1 MNNYKKLTYGGL
13 IGALVFLGTWIIK
26 IPNIMGYGYLNAGD
40 GVILMSTIILGPYA
54 AIPAAIGSSLADF
67 AAGFPFY
74 IPFTFVIKGL
84 MAWLA
89 ATILKG
95 KTPTVVKMIFAF
107 IFSEVIMVGGYFL
120 TEMYLYSLG
129 GALASVPGNL
139 TQAFFGIALGLFGS
153 VMILRSKIKRF

>member
-95 KTPTVVKMIFAF
+95 KTPTVAKMIFAF
-107 IFSEVIMVGGYFL
+107 IRKSHI
-120 TEMYLYSLG
+120 
-129 GALASVPGNL
+129 NKH
-139 TQAFFGIALGLFGS
+139 
-153 VMILRSKIKRF
+153 R